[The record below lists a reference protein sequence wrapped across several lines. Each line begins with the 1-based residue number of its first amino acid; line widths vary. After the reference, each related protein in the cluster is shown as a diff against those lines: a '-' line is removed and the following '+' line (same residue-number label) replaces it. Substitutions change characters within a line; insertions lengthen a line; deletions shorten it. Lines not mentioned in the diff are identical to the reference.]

1 MSNLVLAFSVIAAVA
16 LGAQWLAWRLRLPA
30 ILFLLAAGFLL
41 GPATHAL
48 KPDEL
53 LGDLLFPLVA
63 LAVAVILFEGAL
75 TLRFSEIR
83 GLVSVVRNLVT
94 VGMLATFAMMAA
106 ACHFLLGLSVDVSL
120 LFGAVT
126 VVTGPTV
133 IAPLLRTTRPKVHLD
148 RILRWEGIIIDPI
161 GAIFAVLVFELV
173 SISSTN
179 QAMLHMAATFCKT
192 LASGG
197 LIGLAAGVFV
207 SAALMRGWVPQYL
220 RKVGVLG
227 IVLFAYAI
235 TESLQHE
242 AGLLTVTVM
251 GIYMANK
258 KGLEIEDI
266 LEFKED
272 LSVILIS
279 ALFIL
284 LAARLDFHD
293 LITLGLPLVGL
304 LALVQFV
311 IRPLSVGIST
321 IGSHLGWGEKL
332 FLSWIAP
339 RGIVAAAVSSL
350 FALRLDQIGIADAHQ
365 LMPLTFAVIIA
376 TVVLQSLSAQP
387 VAKLLNV
394 EREPPKGV
402 MFIGANTL
410 ARTIALA
417 LKKNNFDVLLADP
430 VWENYRLAR
439 MEGLECYYGNP
450 QSEHAEAVL
459 DFSSILQVYAFS
471 PNRHQNAMA
480 IAHFAHRFGTDH
492 VFSIRSSQGKGF
504 ANQESALFRSR
515 QILFNEDCT
524 FSRMNSLVR
533 QRWQVKTTSL
543 RDAFNWDAYKEKH
556 PNAIPLF
563 VISTSGA
570 LIPIEGEKP
579 PTCGNGDVIISLA
592 PSEVP
597 DAANSNGRHSGPKL
611 PDAGNKPEAGTAS

>member
-1 MSNLVLAFSVIAAVA
+1 MSNLVIAFSVIAAVSLA
-16 LGAQWLAWRLRLPA
+16 AQWLAWRLRLPA

-41 GPATHAL
+41 GPVSGAL

-83 GLVSVVRNLVT
+83 GLVGVVRNLVT
-94 VGMLATFAMMAA
+94 VGMFITFVLMSA
-106 ACHFLLGLSVDVSL
+106 ACSLLLGLSLEVSL

-133 IAPLLRTTRPKVHLD
+133 IAPLLRTTRPRKELD
-148 RILRWEGIIIDPI
+148 RVLRWEGIIIDPI

-173 SISSTN
+173 SISSAN
-179 QAMLHMAATFCKT
+179 QAMIHMAITFGKT
-192 LASGG
+192 LVSGG
-197 LIGLAAGVFV
+197 LIGILSGYLVAR
-207 SAALMRGWVPQYL
+207 ALIHGWIPLYL

-227 IVLFAYAI
+227 MVLFAYAI
-235 TESLQHE
+235 TEQLQHE

-258 KGLEIEDI
+258 EGLDLEDI

-284 LAARLDFHD
+284 LAARLDFNN
-293 LITLGLPLVGL
+293 LMSLGWMLLVL
-304 LALVQFV
+304 LAAVQFI
-311 IRPLSVGIST
+311 IRPLSVFAAT
-321 IGSHLGWGEKL
+321 IGSKLEWRDKL

-350 FALRLDQIGIADAHQ
+350 FALRLDQVGIVDAGQ

-376 TVVLQSLSAQP
+376 TVVLQSVTARP
-387 VAKLLNV
+387 VAKLLGV

-402 MFIGANTL
+402 LIIGANTL
-410 ARTIALA
+410 ARTIAQA
-417 LKKNNFDVLLADP
+417 LKKNNYEVLLADP
-430 VWENYRLAR
+430 VWENYRQAR
-439 MEGLECYYGNP
+439 MDGLECYYGNP
-450 QSEHAEAVL
+450 QSEHAESVL
-459 DFSSILQVYAFS
+459 DFSSVKQVYALS

-480 IAHFAHRFGTDH
+480 ITHFGHRFGKER
-492 VFSIRSSQGKGF
+492 VYSIRSSQGKGF
-504 ANQESALFRSR
+504 ANQESADFRAR
-515 QILFNEDCT
+515 QILFDPDCT
-524 FSRMNSLVR
+524 FARMNSLIK

-543 RDAFNWDAYKEKH
+543 RDEFDWQAYRNQH
-556 PNAIPLF
+556 PKALPLF
-563 VISTSGA
+563 VINKEGT
-570 LIPIEGEKP
+570 LIPIDADEPKLDKEGTVIALLP
-579 PTCGNGDVIISLA
+579 PDGPDV
-592 PSEVP
+592 
-597 DAANSNGRHSGPKL
+597 ANSNGRHTGPKL
-611 PDAGNKPEAGTAS
+611 PDAGKREVIEEAAS